1 MIPIRLLFI
10 FLTLVLSSGCTTKKI
25 IPVETGLELKHV
37 CIENGKETCFDGE
50 MMGVIRDGF
59 KRHGITTQIYNGDL
73 QPECEFHL
81 SYMCNRTW
89 DMAQYMHH
97 AELRLYNVQSEIG
110 YAEYHLIGEG
120 GLSLMKWE
128 GTKTKMDPVIDELLI
143 SYPIN
148 SENLSIHS
156 TPKELKKTTQNNHSE
171 TSEESSSENASIHKK
186 LEDLKT
192 IYEKKLITKEEYD
205 KKKQELLDEL

>member
-1 MIPIRLLFI
+1 M
-10 FLTLVLSSGCTTKKI
+10 LTSGCTTKKI
-25 IPVETGLELKHV
+25 IPVESELAIKHV
-37 CIENGKETCFDGE
+37 CIEDGKETCFDEE

-59 KRHGITTQIYNGDL
+59 KRHGITTQIYIGDL

-89 DMAQYMHH
+89 DMGQYMHH
-97 AELRLYNVQSEIG
+97 AELRLYNAQSEIG
-110 YAEYHLIGEG
+110 YAEYHLIGKG

-128 GTKTKMDPVIDELLI
+128 GTKTKMDPVIDDLLI

-148 SENLSIHS
+148 SGNLSLHS
-156 TPKELKKTTQNNHSE
+156 TPKEFKKTTQKNLSE
-171 TSEESSSENASIHKK
+171 TNEEPSSINASTYKK